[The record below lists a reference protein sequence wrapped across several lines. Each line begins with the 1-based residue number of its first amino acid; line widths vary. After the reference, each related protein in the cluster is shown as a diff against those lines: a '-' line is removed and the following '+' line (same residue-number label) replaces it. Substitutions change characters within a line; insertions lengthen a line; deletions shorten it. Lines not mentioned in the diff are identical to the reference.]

1 MAAVTTQSPPLA
13 SIPTVNTPTN
23 RPTWRRA
30 AAVGAGAAAATTVFA
45 AVAHAAGVSFEV
57 GGEPIPAAGFAQVTF
72 IATLIGAVLARQFAR
87 RADRPRHTF
96 LVTTIALTVVSFVP
110 DVLADAQ
117 TSTKLALMV
126 SHVVA
131 AAIAIPLLA
140 SRLSD

>member
-1 MAAVTTQSPPLA
+1 VAPRRRHRRRGRHRHDAV
-13 SIPTVNTPTN
+13 
-23 RPTWRRA
+23 RRCGPRGRCPA
-30 AAVGAGAAAATTVFA
+30 R
-45 AVAHAAGVSFEV
+45 V
-57 GGEPIPAAGFAQVTF
+57 GGEAIPLAGFAQITF
-72 IATLIGAVLARQFAR
+72 VATVIGAVLASQFAR

-96 LVTTIALTVVSFVP
+96 LVTTVALTVVSFVP

>member
-1 MAAVTTQSPPLA
+1 MAAITTETLPVA
-13 SIPTVNTPTN
+13 STRTDTTRTS
-23 RPTWRRA
+23 RPTWRNA
-30 AAVGAGAAAATTVFA
+30 AAIGAGAATATTLFA
-45 AVAHAAGVSFEV
+45 AVVHAAGVPLEV
-57 GGEPIPAAGFAQVTF
+57 GGEAIPLAGFAQITF
-72 IATLIGAVLARQFAR
+72 VAIVVGAVLARQFAR

-96 LVTTIALTVVSFVP
+96 LVTTVVLTVMTFVP

-140 SRLSD
+140 SHLSD